1 MPRTFE
7 VDGVSKEGKT
17 NTEKVAWTARN
28 GKIQDFE
35 THLWK
40 ALIDKSFVVWICI
53 IYNETYFAL
62 DKNDNFFW
70 KMVDKRAQHRTA
82 LSYRNWLNLTCLQNS
97 FLWKV
102 KLTIQLGESPFNIYN
117 SAQGRFLQDWHA
129 FRSAEKQWDTFL
141 SCHLHDFYCVFYA
154 STFFSCFLP
163 VFVSF
168 FE

>member
-82 LSYRNWLNLTCLQNS
+82 LSYRNWLNLNCLQNS
-97 FLWKV
+97 FFV
-102 KLTIQLGESPFNIYN
+102 KS
-117 SAQGRFLQDWHA
+117 
-129 FRSAEKQWDTFL
+129 
-141 SCHLHDFYCVFYA
+141 
-154 STFFSCFLP
+154 
-163 VFVSF
+163 
-168 FE
+168 